1 MDYASS
7 LLGLLPGGRRT
18 PGLKELLGSV
28 GDYLPPDQVTR
39 IKEAA
44 EFGTSVHHGQKRL
57 SGEPFIAHPVAA
69 AAILAD
75 LRLDADTIV
84 AAILHDVIE
93 DTPTPKDQLASRFGA
108 DVAEIVDGVTKLDQ
122 IKFKSRE
129 EAQAESFRKMLLAM
143 VRDLRVILVKL
154 ADRTHNMRTIE
165 AMAPAR
171 RRAIA
176 RETLDIY
183 APLAERLGLYA
194 LKLELEDLGF
204 KALYPRRYLVLER
217 ALKRARGNQKEF
229 LKKIEQQLNAALLK
243 AGIQAQVITR
253 EKHLYSIYRKMRRKR
268 TTLSEIVDVYGIRI
282 VVDTPDTCYRAV
294 GVVHSVFK
302 PMPGRFKDYIAI
314 PRVNGYQSLHTT
326 LFGPNGVPIEAQLR
340 TNDMHRVAEA
350 GIAAHW
356 KYKTGG
362 DADSMQQQRTREWL
376 SNLVSLQEAGSSE
389 EFLESVKVDLFPD
402 KVYVFTPKGQ
412 ILRLPSGA
420 TVVDFAYSVHT
431 DIGNRC
437 VAAKVDRRLTPLR
450 TVLRNGQTVEIIT
463 AKGASPNPSWVNFV
477 VTAKARTA
485 IRHYLKGLRRSEAI
499 ALGSKLLQ
507 QALGEFSL
515 SLEDVRADVVRA
527 ALGELGMKDLD
538 ELYEKIGLGERL
550 APLVAR
556 RLLPTAPAI
565 TGGAQ
570 LAPLAI
576 AGTEGLLVTY
586 ARCCFPI
593 PYDPIFAFLSA
604 GRGVV
609 IHRENCVNVEDYRKH
624 PENWLPVSWQTS
636 PDRLFSSEIRVYVVN
651 RTGVLAAVAA
661 AIASTETNID
671 HVSIDEQDSDTAVL
685 TFELR
690 VRDRRHLARL
700 VRVIR
705 RMPDVTRLT
714 RTIAAHARDEA
725 HSADADQ
732 DADGD
737 AEADSDSDAE
747 ESG

>member
-7 LLGLLPGGRRT
+7 LRGLLPGGRRT
-18 PGLKELLGSV
+18 PGLKELLATAGE
-28 GDYLPPDQVTR
+28 YLAPEQVER
-39 IKEAA
+39 IREAA
-44 EFGTSVHHGQKRL
+44 EFGASAHQGQKRL
-57 SGEPFIAHPVAA
+57 SGEPYIAHPVAA
-69 AAILAD
+69 ASILAD
-75 LRLDADTIV
+75 LRLDTDTIV

-93 DTPTPKDQLASRFGA
+93 DTPTPKDQLAARFGA
-108 DVAEIVDGVTKLDQ
+108 DVAELVDGVTKLDQ

-176 RETLDIY
+176 RETLEIY
-183 APLAERLGLYA
+183 APIAERLGLYSM
-194 LKLELEDLGF
+194 KLELEDLGF
-204 KALYPRRYLVLER
+204 AALYPRRYAVLER
-217 ALKRARGNQKEF
+217 TLKRARGNQKEF
-229 LKKIEQQLNAALLK
+229 LKKIEQQLKAALLK
-243 AGIQAQVITR
+243 NDIQGEVETR
-253 EKHLYSIYRKMRRKR
+253 EKHLYSIYKKMHRKR
-268 TTLSEIVDVYGIRI
+268 SLLNEIVDVYGIRMI
-282 VVDTPDTCYRAV
+282 VDRPDTCYRAL
-294 GVVHSVFK
+294 GAVHSVFK

-326 LFGPNGVPIEAQLR
+326 LFGPNGVPIEVQLR
-340 TNDMHRVAEA
+340 TADMHRVAES
-350 GIAAHW
+350 GVAAHW
-356 KYKTGG
+356 KYKVG
-362 DADSMQQQRTREWL
+362 DPSDSAQQDRTREWL
-376 SNLVSLQEAGSSE
+376 SSLVSLQEAGSSE

-420 TVVDFAYSVHT
+420 TVVDFAYTVHT
-431 DIGNRC
+431 DVGNRC

-463 AKGASPNPSWVNFV
+463 AKGATPNPSWVNFV
-477 VTAKARTA
+477 VTAKARSA
-485 IRHYLKGLRRSEAI
+485 IRHYLKGLRRTEAI
-499 ALGSKLLQ
+499 ALGARLLS
-507 QALGEFSL
+507 QALREFGL
-515 SLEDVRADVVRA
+515 ALEDVKPEVQKA
-527 ALGELGMKDLD
+527 ALGELGLKDLD
-538 ELYEKIGLGERL
+538 ELYEKLGLGERL

-556 RLLPTAPAI
+556 RLLPGAPSAD
-565 TGGAQ
+565 GKAAP
-570 LAPLAI
+570 APLAI

-593 PYDPIFAFLSA
+593 PYDPIFAFLST

-609 IHRENCVNVEDYRKH
+609 IHRESCVNVEDYRKH
-624 PENWLPVSWQTS
+624 PENWLPVSWQS
-636 PDRLFSSEIRVYVVN
+636 APDRKFSSEIRVHVVN

-671 HVSIDEQDSDTAVL
+671 HVSIDEQDADAAVL

-690 VRDRRHLARL
+690 VRDRRQLARL

-714 RTIAAHARDEA
+714 RTIAARARDGA
-725 HSADADQ
+725 P
-732 DADGD
+732 
-737 AEADSDSDAE
+737 AEHQGESDA
-747 ESG
+747 SG